1 MTLTLDLPKSP
12 PAMDTKPSLAGLE
25 DLLTLIVGAAAI
37 VLVTAWA
44 TVAAIGE
51 EMPEPEFRRLVDRSE
66 LLATL
71 PPPNNPPSEFDE
83 LVIQALD
90 ELPPEFQAAIERV
103 PVVVSDRGTEFG
115 AYGHYMGGTVA
126 NDGFPDRIVASPT
139 ARSLTR
145 AMPCSTM
152 STRSPGTTWASNAVC
167 RPVISHRNLPA
178 ASNSATRPLR
188 RAWLYCSTISV

>member
-1 MTLTLDLPKSP
+1 MWETFRQPLRAAALTALLAGLLLLLLNP
-12 PAMDTKPSLAGLE
+12 PSLAGLE

-37 VLVTAWA
+37 VLVTAWV
-44 TVAAIGE
+44 TVAAIGD

-90 ELPPEFQAAIERV
+90 ELPPEFQEAIYRV
-103 PVVVSDRGTEFG
+103 PVVVSDRGAEFG

-126 NDGFPDRIVASPT
+126 NDGFPDRIVIYQDTLERDFGRHPE
-139 ARSLTR
+139 LLR
-145 AMPCSTM
+145 AQVERTV
-152 STRSPGTTWASNAVC
+152 RHELAHHLGYGEAGV
-167 RPVISHRNLPA
+167 RGLG
-178 ASNSATRPLR
+178 L
-188 RAWLYCSTISV
+188 